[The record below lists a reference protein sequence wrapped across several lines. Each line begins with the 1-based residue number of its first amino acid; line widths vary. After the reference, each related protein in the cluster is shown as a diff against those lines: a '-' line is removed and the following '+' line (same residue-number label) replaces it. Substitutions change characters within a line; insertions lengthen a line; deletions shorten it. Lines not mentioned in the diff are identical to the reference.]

1 MHQMRA
7 EASRLVSGTAS
18 KTRGGRTRCHQR
30 QGDWSDRGER
40 CVSRPPN
47 ATPPLVVG
55 ATGRAGDETAG
66 KWRRPAYGPHQIGV
80 RIWTPASAGICLLA
94 RRQRQ
99 ASTRCSSTLA
109 YPLLTPVHALI
120 GWRDRGRLIEAFDC
134 LREEQRG
141 QVSRA
146 C

>member
-1 MHQMRA
+1 MHQTKA
-7 EASRLVSGTAS
+7 EASRLVSGTATQ
-18 KTRGGRTRCHQR
+18 TRGGRTRCHQR

-47 ATPPLVVG
+47 ATPPQVA
-55 ATGRAGDETAG
+55 ATC
-66 KWRRPAYGPHQIGV
+66 
-80 RIWTPASAGICLLA
+80 IWSPSD
-94 RRQRQ
+94 
-99 ASTRCSSTLA
+99 RCSYMDPGLGWYLPAGAATEASFYTLLIHA
-109 YPLLTPVHALI
+109 GLSSPTMKRVLIPVRALI
-120 GWRDRGRLIEAFDC
+120 GWRGRLIEAFDC